1 MKDKIRETLAFEDL
15 TTEEKEKRHILGR
28 LYGPIADVINPTRN
42 GRKYSEQLWE
52 NVFSNPIMQEKI
64 KNGVC
69 FGELG
74 HPEDRTEIDMSKVAV
89 CMPEAPKK
97 DKDGHLI
104 GYFDILDTPN
114 GRILKT
120 LCDYGSTLGIS
131 SRGTGDLYTDD
142 DGEEAVDPET
152 YDCECFDIVLVPA
165 VESARLTFTEGLNK
179 GKSMRQ
185 ALTESLENASEDDRK
200 VMKEAL
206 DNLNIKLD
214 SNSEKSSDIES
225 ESLEQTNNET
235 TEAIDDGN
243 DELVK
248 SLQEAL
254 SEKSELEERVNSLQ
268 KQLAVSDTKVNKLE
282 EDLEKSKSTIIRL
295 TSLARNS
302 RELTKK
308 ISTLNEE
315 LKNKQQEID
324 NLSKEKQ
331 EVNETSSNEL
341 NESLAS
347 KEETIKS
354 LNENLETLRT
364 HEKELQDLNESLEKK
379 LNDSS
384 KLVEE
389 LNDKVTKSN
398 KLVEGYKNLSNK
410 AVSKYIELKAK
421 NLGVTS
427 EDIKDR
433 LNKRYSFEDIDR
445 VCESLMAYELR
456 ASQLPYNIDRK
467 VKVKVNNATQVP
479 TSRNEDD
486 DVDET
491 LMGVAGLI

>member
-379 LNDSS
+379 LSDSS

>member
-1 MKDKIRETLAFEDL
+1 MKDKIKETLAFEDL

-235 TEAIDDGN
+235 TKAIDDGN

-282 EDLEKSKSTIIRL
+282 EDLEKSNSTIIRL

-379 LNDSS
+379 LSDSS

-467 VKVKVNNATQVP
+467 VKVKVNNATQVH
-479 TSRNEDD
+479 TSINEDD